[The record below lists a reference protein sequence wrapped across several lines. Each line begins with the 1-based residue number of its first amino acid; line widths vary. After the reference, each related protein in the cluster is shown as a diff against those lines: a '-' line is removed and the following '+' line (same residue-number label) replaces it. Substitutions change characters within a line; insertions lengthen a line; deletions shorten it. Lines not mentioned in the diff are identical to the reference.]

1 MPFYEFVNDAGQV
14 LLERSSFG
22 ASDRLF
28 QRMRRD
34 GYHQVYQPT
43 NAIIGLDYQGA
54 LAETDGLLAQADRG
68 EGDLVRDRSKEAK
81 RKASTFY
88 T

>member
-1 MPFYEFVNDAGQV
+1 MPFYEFVNDKGRV
-14 LLERSSFG
+14 IIERSSFG

-28 QRMRRD
+28 QRMEQD
-34 GYHQVYQPT
+34 GYRQVYTPRR
-43 NAIIGLDYQGA
+43 AIIGLDYQAA
-54 LAETDGLLAQADRG
+54 LAETDELLAQADRG